1 MTTSYTNRKGK
12 TYYLHQGKTK
22 SGNPKYFFAL
32 RSEGNLVDAIPSG
45 YEVYE
50 NPNGQVY
57 LRRIQTRIIRDE
69 EVAAVNSG
77 MREYCRLEHYIVD
90 VKKNAIVVNTPD
102 QELDLLVDALR
113 SLPRAQDATVR
124 AALKRVLTY
133 SPMLQF
139 VLIDKVHRL
148 FQTERYCF
156 LGSIDDWIT
165 IGSKGELPRLVKT
178 YVPHLGEE
186 SFYELY

>member
-1 MTTSYTNRKGK
+1 M
-12 TYYLHQGKTK
+12 
-22 SGNPKYFFAL
+22 
-32 RSEGNLVDAIPSG
+32 IP
-45 YEVYE
+45 
-50 NPNGQVY
+50 
-57 LRRIQTRIIRDE
+57 DE
-69 EVAAVNSG
+69 
-77 MREYCRLEHYIVD
+77 D
-90 VKKNAIVVNTPD
+90 
-102 QELDLLVDALR
+102 LDLLVGTLR
-113 SLPRAQDATVR
+113 SLPRAQDARVR

-139 VLIDKVHRL
+139 VLIDKVNRL

-165 IGSKGELPRLVKT
+165 IGSKDELPRLVKT